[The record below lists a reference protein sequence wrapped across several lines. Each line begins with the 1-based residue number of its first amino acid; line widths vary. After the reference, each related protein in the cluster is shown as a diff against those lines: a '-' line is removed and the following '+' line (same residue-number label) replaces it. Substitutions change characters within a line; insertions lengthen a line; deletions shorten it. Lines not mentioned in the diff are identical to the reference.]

1 MNLYLDYL
9 NEIKER
15 QRDRFTPKPIEDSKL
30 IDIIIN
36 NIKDDVSIH
45 RKDSLNFYL

>member
-15 QRDRFTPKPIEDSKL
+15 QEIGLHPKPIENSNL
-30 IDIIIN
+30 LDIIIN
-36 NIKDDVSIH
+36 NIKDDDSTH
-45 RKDSLNFYL
+45 RKDRSSK